1 MWLGLDP
8 HTDGTAGDTGQGFVL
23 LFFQKNRWNFFLSH
37 SSNLGGNRGKDCGP
51 VGLLTVRVLLERS
64 LDPCYR
70 PISLIALS
78 INRYL

>member
-1 MWLGLDP
+1 M
-8 HTDGTAGDTGQGFVL
+8 AGVGSTHRWHCWRHRAGICAPVL
-23 LFFQKNRWNFFLSH
+23 SKESMEFFLSR

-70 PISLIALS
+70 PISPIALS
-78 INRYL
+78 INTYL